1 MADIKQLSRMLSDI
15 CADAIPADD
24 HVNLLEKIQQRLPDT
39 PFHLSLSRGGWY
51 RVGAV
56 VNAAGERVADKL
68 GDWIEAEALELFE
81 IVEKYKDSGYKVTRL
96 NGTTHYFTASTGSD
110 PDQFIQLE
118 VEEITEV
125 VDRNLIEADYYPETL
140 EEFVEPDDFPRL
152 SPVETIKRYYLF
164 RRVTDIQDFIERM
177 NKDSE
182 FELPIQRWFK
192 DWKRSSA
199 AEKTLFCQQW
209 VLALREYTD
218 GYGEP
223 RMEAKPMSTYGGAI
237 DELDPDNTTRGS
249 VLANAI
255 HGVDRQLDY
264 PMAWYF
270 LMLSRKKVS
279 PRIAEAI
286 HNDMQGAYAYLP
298 PRDLKILNEWIA
310 APYSV

>member
-1 MADIKQLSRMLSDI
+1 MVEIAQLSQMLSEI
-15 CADAIPADD
+15 CFDAIPADD
-24 HVNLLEKIQQRLPDT
+24 HAVLLENIRQQLPDT
-39 PFHLSLSRGGWY
+39 PFQLSLSRGGWY
-51 RVGAV
+51 RVGSV
-56 VNAAGERVADKL
+56 LNEAGERVADKL
-68 GDWIEAEALELFE
+68 EDWIESEALDLAEL
-81 IVEKYKDSGYKVTRL
+81 VEKYTDSGYKVTRQ

-110 PDQFIQLE
+110 PSQFIQLE

-140 EEFVEPDDFPRL
+140 DEFVYPEDFPRL
-152 SPVETIKRYYLF
+152 NPVATIKHHYVF
-164 RRVTDIQDFIERM
+164 RRVTDIQDFVERM

-192 DWKRSSA
+192 DWNRSSA
-199 AEKTLFCQQW
+199 AEKTLFCRQW

-223 RMEAKPMSTYGGAI
+223 RIEAKPISTYGGVI

-255 HGVDRQLDY
+255 HGVDRQLGY

-270 LMLSRKKVS
+270 LMLARKKVS

-286 HNDMQGAYAYLP
+286 HNDLQGAYAYLP
-298 PRDLKILNEWIA
+298 ARDLKILNEWIA

>member
-1 MADIKQLSRMLSDI
+1 MAEIEQLSKMLSEI
-15 CADAIPADD
+15 CSDAIPADD
-24 HVNLLEKIQQRLPDT
+24 HSVLLEKIRQQLPHKS
-39 PFHLSLSRGGWY
+39 FQLSLSRGGWY

-56 VNAAGERVADKL
+56 INAAGECVADKL
-68 GDWIEAEALELFE
+68 EDWIDAEGLELAE
-81 IVEKYKDSGYKVTRL
+81 LVEKYADSGYKVTRL
-96 NGTTHYFTASTGSD
+96 NGTTHYFTAATGSK

-118 VEEITEV
+118 VEEINEV
-125 VDRNLIEADYYPETL
+125 LDRNLIEADYYPESR

-152 SPVETIKRYYLF
+152 SPVETIKRYYIF
-164 RRVTDIQDFIERM
+164 RRVTDIQDFVERM

-192 DWKRSSA
+192 DWQRSSA

-223 RMEAKPMSTYGGAI
+223 RMEAKPIATYCDAI

-249 VLANAI
+249 ILANAI
-255 HGVDRQLDY
+255 HGIDRQLGY

-286 HNDMQGAYAYLP
+286 HNDLQGAYAYLP
-298 PRDLKILNEWIA
+298 ARDLKILNEWIA

>member
-1 MADIKQLSRMLSDI
+1 MAEIEQLSHLFSEI
-15 CADAIPADD
+15 CSVAVPMDD
-24 HVNLLEKIQQRLPDT
+24 HSVLLENIQQQLPDKS
-39 PFHLSLSRGGWY
+39 FQLSLSRGGWY

-56 VNAAGERVADKL
+56 VNAAGESVADKL
-68 GDWIEAEALELFE
+68 EDWIDDEALELSE
-81 IVEKYKDSGYKVTRL
+81 LVEKYADSAYKVTRL
-96 NGTTHYFTASTGSD
+96 NGTTHYFTATTGTD

-152 SPVETIKRYYLF
+152 SPVETIKRYYIF

-182 FELPIQRWFK
+182 FELPMQRWFK
-192 DWKRSSA
+192 DWKQSSA
-199 AEKTLFCQQW
+199 GEKTLFCQHW

-223 RMEAKPMSTYGGAI
+223 RMEAKPISTCADAI
-237 DELDPDNTTRGS
+237 EEVDPDNTTRGS
-249 VLANAI
+249 ILANTI
-255 HGVDRQLDY
+255 HSVDRQLGY

-286 HNDMQGAYAYLP
+286 HNDLQGAYAYLP
-298 PRDLKILNEWIA
+298 ARDLKILNEWIA
-310 APYSV
+310 APYTV